1 MLFFRCC
8 IRNNGTA
15 LSVSFGNKSASVN
28 TFADKVIYYRLGTF
42 GREFK
47 IIIGLDMAETG
58 VNILIVAA
66 GYIKGNTAPIFSKAS
81 LTPAQMTDPVPQ
93 ALVLTSIVIGFGVTA
108 LALALVV
115 RLYQKTGSL
124 DVSKI
129 RGLKW

>member
-1 MLFFRCC
+1 MHNLLA
-8 IRNNGTA
+8 N
-15 LSVSFGNKSASVN
+15 LVSVEWIIYIASFGLILIGLFIVF
-28 TFADKVIYYRLGTF
+28 TDKNLI
-42 GREFK
+42 K
-47 IIIGLDMAETG
+47 IVIGLDMAETG

-66 GYIKGNTAPIFSKAS
+66 GYIRGNTAPIFSKVS

>member
-1 MLFFRCC
+1 MLNMLTNPVSMEW
-8 IRNNGTA
+8 IVYIA
-15 LSVSFGNKSASVN
+15 SFGLILIGLFIVF
-28 TFADKVIYYRLGTF
+28 TDKNLI
-42 GREFK
+42 K

-58 VNILIVAA
+58 VNILIAAA
-66 GYIKGNTAPIFSKAS
+66 GYIKDNTAPIFSRAS
-81 LTPAQMTDPVPQ
+81 LTPARMTDPVPQ

-108 LALALVV
+108 LALALIV

>member
-1 MLFFRCC
+1 MHNILA
-8 IRNNGTA
+8 N
-15 LSVSFGNKSASVN
+15 LVSVEWIIYIASFGLILTGLFIVF
-28 TFADKVIYYRLGTF
+28 TDKNLI
-42 GREFK
+42 K

>member
-1 MLFFRCC
+1 MHNLLA
-8 IRNNGTA
+8 N
-15 LSVSFGNKSASVN
+15 LVSVEWIIYIASFGLILIGLFIVF
-28 TFADKVIYYRLGTF
+28 TDKNLI
-42 GREFK
+42 K
-47 IIIGLDMAETG
+47 IVIGLDMAETG

-66 GYIKGNTAPIFSKAS
+66 GYIRGNTAPIFSKVN
-81 LTPAQMTDPVPQ
+81 LTPSQMTDPVPQ